1 MFIPGT
7 TPTIIIRLK
16 ASSIPMMAS
25 TIKYRMDFSQNG
37 DVLVSKSGDGVSTGS
52 EVRADA
58 TAGVIACT
66 LTQAESYLFE
76 KAKYKVQVHGLM
88 NDGTAWKTIV
98 EKESVGESLSD
109 EVIA

>member
-16 ASSIPMMAS
+16 ASSIPMMAT

-37 DVLVSKSGDGVSTGS
+37 
-52 EVRADA
+52 EVIVTKNDDEISRDPE
-58 TAGVIACT
+58 AGIIACT